1 MVTICHKPGT
11 PAEKTLTVP
20 LSAWSGHKTHGD
32 TMGACGTVA
41 EPPADEPEAD
51 VEGKAL
57 ICHKPGT
64 PAEQTLEVAASA
76 VEAHV
81 AHGDYEGPCSAD
93 EPLPEPGDESEED
106 TEGKL
111 LICHKPGTPA
121 EQTLEVAAS
130 AVDAHLAHG
139 DVLGSCDD
147 EVELPDEPVVDPGTE
162 PGEDTTAKV
171 EICHQPGTPA
181 QQTLTISASDVA
193 DHLAH
198 GDALGPCPDTSD
210 AAAEGEA
217 PWVARL
223 VAAALSIILK
233 FQEFAASLSL

>member
-1 MVTICHKPGT
+1 MGACGTVAESPADEPEADVEGKVTICHKPGT

-20 LSAWSGHKTHGD
+20 
-32 TMGACGTVA
+32 
-41 EPPADEPEAD
+41 
-51 VEGKAL
+51 
-57 ICHKPGT
+57 
-64 PAEQTLEVAASA
+64 QSA
-76 VEAHV
+76 VNGHLG
-81 AHGDYEGPCSAD
+81 HGDYLGECRA

-171 EICHQPGTPA
+171 EICHKPGTPA
-181 QQTLTISASDVA
+181 QQTLTIPDSELA

-198 GDALGPCPDTSD
+198 GDALGACPEISD

-223 VAAALSIILK
+223 VAAALSIILRL
-233 FQEFAASLSL
+233 QEFAASLSL